1 MDIIIYPA
9 ISLIVLGL
17 LFIIAILI
25 AIKAQKRTR
34 HIERYRSSRRATYI
48 PGEFSSQ
55 MELDLR
61 LPYRRFKQ
69 LYPESK
75 LTYKEYKALQMRTAF
90 RRSMS
95 SQDNKRMVR

>member
-1 MDIIIYPA
+1 MDLAIYPI

-17 LFIIAILI
+17 IFLGAAIIVLRSQR
-25 AIKAQKRTR
+25 AQPLS
-34 HIERYRSSRRATYI
+34 RYRSGHQKYV

-69 LYPESK
+69 LYPSSK
-75 LTYKEYKALQMRTAF
+75 LTYKEYKELQMRTAF

-95 SQDNKRMVR
+95 SQENKRMVR